1 MKEYRLAT
9 WPELRPPHDRTA
21 YRRMV
26 SDMSHRHMTVWQL
39 VEASGLRR
47 LEVQNFVEVL
57 QARGVLAERERPG
70 PGWTGALRFMRAWLR
85 RTWAATVRGG

>member
-1 MKEYRLAT
+1 MKEYRLAA
-9 WPELRPPHDRTA
+9 WPDLRPPHDRTA

-47 LEVQNFVEVL
+47 LEVQNFVEIL
-57 QARGVLAERERPG
+57 QARGVLAQRERTG
-70 PGWTGALRFMRAWLR
+70 PGWTNALQPLRVWIRRA
-85 RTWAATVRGG
+85 WAATVQGD